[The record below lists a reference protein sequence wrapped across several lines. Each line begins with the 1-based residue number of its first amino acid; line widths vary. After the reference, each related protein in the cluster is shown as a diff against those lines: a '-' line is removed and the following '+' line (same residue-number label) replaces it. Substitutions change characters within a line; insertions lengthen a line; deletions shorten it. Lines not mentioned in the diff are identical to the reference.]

1 MEKTLT
7 QLVLL
12 TGKKYHEIKE
22 LEEKT
27 NLIYDDLDDIKT
39 EIFERFCPKQWVG
52 QEFKISQDRSD
63 NYPYDTLNWMDKGV
77 LPHQKWKVPKL
88 SDYHKGRM
96 FKCDFVRLVT
106 VAVNEKG
113 HNIIWQMVG
122 KIQLKSGEYGKE
134 NFTFDFVDKVEI
146 EK

>member
-7 QLVLL
+7 QLVLS
-12 TGKKYHEIKE
+12 TGKKYREIKE

-77 LPHQKWKVPKL
+77 LPHQKLKVPKL

-96 FKCDFVRLVT
+96 FKCEFVRLVA

-113 HNIIWQMVG
+113 HNLIWQMVG
-122 KIQLKSGEYGKE
+122 KVQLKSGEYGKE